1 MEFSN
6 KFVHFDEYC
15 VKCKNKNTKETEDP
29 CNECLTNPVNEHS
42 HKPVSYEEASNQEN
56 KI

>member
-1 MEFSN
+1 MEFPN

-42 HKPVSYEEASNQEN
+42 HKPILYEKEGE
-56 KI
+56 